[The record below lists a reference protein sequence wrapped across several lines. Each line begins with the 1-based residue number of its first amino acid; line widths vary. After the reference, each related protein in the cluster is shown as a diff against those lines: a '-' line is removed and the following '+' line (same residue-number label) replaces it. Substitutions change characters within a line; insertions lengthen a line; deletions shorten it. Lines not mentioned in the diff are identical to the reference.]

1 MEKIVYQLE
10 FINRLG
16 TKRENNVYSDLDNV
30 IWYLEK
36 EGFEY
41 ANAGEN
47 TYERTEYAD
56 NYVAEKIKTL
66 AVIHK
71 VYYYEN
77 HMIPNEHVYLKPT
90 ESDLKMEIVDLLTD
104 IVYEDKLT
112 KEDKEDKKLEVTL
125 KALELKKML
134 KEEEK

>member
-1 MEKIVYQLE
+1 MANTVYQLE

-16 TKRENNVYSDLDNV
+16 TKRENKVYSDLDNV
-30 IWYLEK
+30 IWYLEQ

-47 TYERTEYAD
+47 TYERTEYLD
-56 NYVAEKIKTL
+56 NHVAEKIKTL

-77 HMIPNEHVYLKPT
+77 HMISKEHVYLKPT
-90 ESDLKMEIVDLLTD
+90 ESDLKMELLDLLTD

-112 KEDKEDKKLEVTL
+112 KEEKKDKKLEVTL
-125 KALELKKML
+125 KALELKEIL
-134 KEEEK
+134 KEER

>member
-16 TKRENNVYSDLDNV
+16 TKRENKVYSDLDNV
-30 IWYLEK
+30 IWYLEQ

-77 HMIPNEHVYLKPT
+77 HTIPKEHVYLKPKDS
-90 ESDLKMEIVDLLTD
+90 ELKKELLYLLTK
-104 IVYEDKLT
+104 IEDKLT
-112 KEDKEDKKLEVTL
+112 KEEDDDKKFVLTL
-125 KALELKKML
+125 QALELKEML
-134 KEEEK
+134 KEGEK

>member
-16 TKRENNVYSDLDNV
+16 TKRENKVYSDLDNV
-30 IWYLEK
+30 IWYLEQ

-41 ANAGEN
+41 ANEGEN
-47 TYERTEYAD
+47 TYERTVYAD
-56 NYVAEKIKTL
+56 NHVAEKIKTL

-77 HMIPNEHVYLKPT
+77 HMIPNEHVYLKPN

-112 KEDKEDKKLEVTL
+112 KEEKEDKKLEVTL
-125 KALELKKML
+125 KALELKEIL
-134 KEEEK
+134 KEER